1 MKAEEALRWWN
12 CARDAGRSFL
22 HLSVRLS
29 KLETTMGKISQ
40 TVKGYIWW
48 MYPRGSV
55 HYDVMVTLILAFIF
69 LTPLWINFRDKPV
82 ERSPY
87 QTEVLVKPE
96 GNGFLYTVDAAEVKP
111 GSDDEIREALLRA
124 IEPIAGEIRIDRYE
138 VVRDSKRKVTAYKVW
153 GHR

>member
-1 MKAEEALRWWN
+1 
-12 CARDAGRSFL
+12 L
-22 HLSVRLS
+22 HSPPRLS
-29 KLETTMGKISQ
+29 TLKIAMGKVGETIR
-40 TVKGYIWW
+40 GYIWW

-69 LTPLWINFRDKPV
+69 LAPLWINFRDKPV
-82 ERSPY
+82 PRSPH

-96 GNGFLYTVDAAEVKP
+96 GSGFIYTVDAAAIKP
-111 GSDDEIREALLRA
+111 GNDDEMREELSRA

-138 VVRDSKRKVTAYKVW
+138 AVRNDKRTVVAYRVW

>member
-1 MKAEEALRWWN
+1 MRLEA
-12 CARDAGRSFL
+12 
-22 HLSVRLS
+22 RLS
-29 KLETTMGKISQ
+29 TLEAAMGKVGQ
-40 TVKGYIWW
+40 TIKGYIWW

-69 LTPLWINFRDKPV
+69 LAPLWINFRDKPV
-82 ERSPY
+82 PRSPH

-96 GNGFLYTVDAAEVKP
+96 GSGFIYTVDAAAIKP
-111 GSDDEIREALLRA
+111 GNDDEMREELSRA

-138 VVRDSKRKVTAYKVW
+138 AVRNDKRTVVAYRVW

>member
-1 MKAEEALRWWN
+1 
-12 CARDAGRSFL
+12 L
-22 HLSVRLS
+22 HLFAPLS
-29 KLETTMGKISQ
+29 KLESGVGKISQ
-40 TVKGYIWW
+40 TIKGYIWW

-69 LTPLWINFRDKPV
+69 LAPRWINFRDKPV

-87 QTEVLVKPE
+87 QTEVVVKPE
-96 GNGFLYTVDAAEVKP
+96 GSGFLYKVDAAAIQP
-111 GSDDEIREALLRA
+111 GSDDQVREELLRA

-138 VVRDSKRKVTAYKVW
+138 AVRDSKSNIVAYKVW